1 MRGRT
6 KSSII
11 ETVSA
16 PKIRAWESLDERTQ
30 KLIAPSPVHIQR
42 AVPQPAMMLKE
53 REVFLEEPG
62 ERFWVGRHDASFS
75 ARMARSRG

>member
-42 AVPQPAMMLKE
+42 ADVPQPAMMLKE
-53 REVFLEEPG
+53 RDVFPSCDVKDADRAIQPG
-62 ERFWVGRHDASFS
+62 AAVISGT
-75 ARMARSRG
+75 